1 MPARWRA
8 VTVASVEIE
17 AANHCLIEVYAVI
30 IRTQAYP
37 RAGLIGN
44 PSDGYFGKTISLAF
58 SNFRA
63 DVVLY
68 ETPELE
74 ILPSQKDHS
83 CFSSIADLV
92 RDVRL
97 HGYYG
102 GVRLLKATVKT
113 FYTYCQENQITLHD
127 KNFTI
132 RYHSDIPHGVGLAGS
147 SAIITACLRAL
158 MAFYGVSVPKYVQAN
173 LVLAA
178 EKSELHIPAGLQDR
192 VIQVY
197 EGLVHMDFAEPIMN
211 KQGYGHYEPL
221 DPALLPKLY
230 IAYRDDFSEPTEKL
244 HNDLRLR
251 FNQGEKRVV
260 SAMRFWARLTDQVK
274 KRLTNGQA
282 DAIGDLLDA
291 NFNRRRQLCKISTDN
306 LRMVEEARAA
316 GASAKFTGSGGAVI
330 GTYKDERM
338 FNELRKRLRKLKIKI
353 IKPKIVAGDRRS
365 RP

>member
-1 MPARWRA
+1 MAKW
-8 VTVASVEIE
+8 ASGS
-17 AANHCLIEVYAVI
+17 NRCLIEVYAVI

-74 ILPSQKDHS
+74 ILPSQKDQS
-83 CFSSIADLV
+83 CFDNVADLV

-102 GVRLLKATVKT
+102 GIRLLKAAVKT
-113 FYTYCQENQITLHD
+113 FYTYCQDNQITLHD

-158 MAFYGVSVPKYVQAN
+158 MAFYGVSIPKYVQAN

-197 EGLVHMDFAEPIMN
+197 EGLVYMDFAEPIMST
-211 KQGYGHYEPL
+211 QGYGRYEPL

-251 FNQGEKRVV
+251 FNQGERKIVNT
-260 SAMRFWARLTDQVK
+260 MRFWARLTDRVR
-274 KRLTNGQA
+274 KRLVSEQRET
-282 DAIGDLLDA
+282 IGELLDT
-291 NFNRRRQLCKISTDN
+291 NFNRRQQLCKISEDN
-306 LRMVEEARAA
+306 LRMVEQARAA
-316 GASAKFTGSGGAVI
+316 GASAKFTGSGGAII

-338 FNELRKRLRKLKIKI
+338 FNELRKRLRKLSIKL
-353 IKPKIVAGDRRS
+353 IKPKVVGGEGRS
-365 RP
+365 RS

>member
-1 MPARWRA
+1 M
-8 VTVASVEIE
+8 
-17 AANHCLIEVYAVI
+17 I

-58 SNFRA
+58 SNFRV

-83 CFSSIADLV
+83 RFNSISDLV

-102 GVRLLKATVKT
+102 GIRLLKATVKA
-113 FYTYCQENQITLHD
+113 FHMYCHENQITLHD

-132 RYHSDIPHGVGLAGS
+132 RYQSNIPHGVGLAGS

-158 MAFYGVSVPKYVQAN
+158 MAFYGVNIPKYVQAN

-178 EKSELHIPAGLQDR
+178 EKNELHIPAGLQDR

-197 EGLVHMDFAEPIMN
+197 EGLVAMDFAEPIMG
-211 KQGYGHYEPL
+211 KQGYGNYEPL

-251 FNQGEKRVV
+251 FNQGERKVV
-260 SAMRFWARLTDQVK
+260 NAMRFWARLTDQVR
-274 KRLTNGQA
+274 KRLVEGRANT
-282 DAIGDLLDA
+282 IGELLDA
-291 NFNRRRQLCKISTDN
+291 NFNRRRQICQISADN
-306 LRMVEEARAA
+306 LHMVEQARAA
-316 GASAKFTGSGGAVI
+316 GASAKFTGSGGAII

-338 FNELRKRLRKLKIKI
+338 FNELRKRLRKLSIKV
-353 IKPKIVAGDRRS
+353 IKPKVVAGDGRLRS
-365 RP
+365 

>member
-1 MPARWRA
+1 M
-8 VTVASVEIE
+8 
-17 AANHCLIEVYAVI
+17 I

-44 PSDGYFGKTISLAF
+44 PSDGYYGKTISFAF

-63 DVVLY
+63 EVVLY

-83 CFSSIADLV
+83 CFRGIADIV

-102 GVRLLKATVKT
+102 GIRLLKATIKT
-113 FYTYCQENQITLHD
+113 FYDYCQDNQITLHE

-132 RYHSDIPHGVGLAGS
+132 RYCSDIPHGVGLAGS

-158 MAFYGVSVPKYVQAN
+158 MAFYGVSIPKYVQAN

-197 EGLVHMDFAEPIMN
+197 EGLVHMDFAEEVMTR
-211 KQGYGHYEPL
+211 QGYGNYEPL

-230 IAYRDDFSEPTEKL
+230 IAYRDDLSEPTEKF
-244 HNDLRLR
+244 HNNIRLR
-251 FNQGEKRVV
+251 FDQGERKVV
-260 SAMRFWARLTDQVK
+260 NAMRFWARLTDKVK
-274 KRLTNGQA
+274 HCLLSGQA
-282 DAIGDLLDA
+282 DQIGALLDA
-291 NFNRRRQLCKISTDN
+291 NFDRRKQIYKISEDN
-306 LRMVEEARAA
+306 IRMVETARAA
-316 GASAKFTGSGGAVI
+316 GASAKFTGSGGAIV
-330 GTYKDERM
+330 GTYAGEKM
-338 FNELRKRLRKLKIKI
+338 FRDLRKRLGRLNIKI
-353 IKPKIVAGDRRS
+353 IKPQIVAAEGRKRT
-365 RP
+365 